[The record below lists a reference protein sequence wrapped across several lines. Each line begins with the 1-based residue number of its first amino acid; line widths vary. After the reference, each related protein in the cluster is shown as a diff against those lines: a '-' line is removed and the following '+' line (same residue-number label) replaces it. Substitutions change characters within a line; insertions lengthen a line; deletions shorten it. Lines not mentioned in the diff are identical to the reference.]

1 MPSED
6 IQPVSTIMRNI
17 LRLWRAISPARRAQ
31 FPFIVLMM
39 LVASLLEVVS
49 IGAVIPFLG
58 ALLTP
63 ERIYVIPMLVPVW
76 NFLGITDA
84 PGIIV
89 PMVWMFCIVALF
101 AAIGR
106 AGQVF
111 VLNKY
116 AFGVAHEISARIF
129 HFTLR
134 QPYLVHVAKNSADT
148 INDVTNKASII
159 TFNIVIPSL
168 NLISSTLVATFI
180 SIGLF
185 AVNVSV
191 ACLSIL
197 IFGLMYASVA
207 LYIRE
212 RLQQFSKLTAR
223 ESATILRITN
233 ESLGGI
239 RDVILEHSYSVYEST
254 FNKHD
259 SRLKSAYANHTFITS
274 CPRPL
279 FEAVG
284 MILIAVIGLMF
295 LKEGGVESAIP
306 VLGAFAIAAQRLL
319 PALQQIFVSYSS
331 INAGRTALEN
341 VINSIENSN
350 FAIGTSVKMDSE
362 FPFTQSIEINNLSY
376 SYPGSLEHIIKDVN
390 ATINI
395 GDRVGIIGPTGSGK
409 STLVDLI
416 IGLLQPDEGEILIDG
431 KPLNANNVC
440 GWQHNLAHVPQ
451 SIFLVDGNLAENI
464 ALGVKGDEIDK
475 DRMSRALEIS
485 QLSHFIN
492 GGIETENVGE
502 RGAKLS
508 GGERQRIGIARAL
521 YKNAKIIIFDEATS
535 ALDTETE
542 RRLIEKIFDLNKP
555 VTIIM
560 IAHRLSTLENCNKI
574 LRIQPDGTVTQG
586 TFNEYCT

>member
-1 MPSED
+1 MSGENALPD
-6 IQPVSTIMRNI
+6 STMIRNI
-17 LRLWRAISPARRAQ
+17 FRLWRAISPVRRAQ

-63 ERIYVIPMLVPVW
+63 ERIYVMPILSPVW
-76 NFLGITDA
+76 DFLGIADA
-84 PGIIV
+84 RGIIV
-89 PMVWMFCIVALF
+89 PMVWMFCIVALV

-111 VLNKY
+111 FLNKY
-116 AFGVAHEISARIF
+116 AFGIAHEISARIF
-129 HFTLR
+129 RFTLR

-148 INDVTNKASII
+148 INDVGNKANIV
-159 TFNIVIPSL
+159 TFNIVLPSL
-168 NLISSTLVATFI
+168 NLISSTLVAIFI

-185 AVNVSV
+185 TFNILV

-197 IFGLMYASVA
+197 IFGLMYAGVA
-207 LYIRE
+207 LYIRQ
-212 RLQQFSKLTAR
+212 RLQQFSQLTTR
-223 ESATILRITN
+223 ESATILRIIN
-233 ESLGGI
+233 ESLGAI
-239 RDVILEHSYSVYEST
+239 RDVILEHGYSVYEST

-284 MILIAVIGLMF
+284 MILIAVIGLIF
-295 LKEGGVESAIP
+295 LKDGSVERAIP

-331 INAGRTALEN
+331 INAGRTALDD
-341 VINSIENSN
+341 VINSIENCN
-350 FAIGTSVKMDSE
+350 FAIDTSAKACSVLQ
-362 FPFTQSIEINNLSY
+362 FTQSIELNNLSY
-376 SYPGSLEHIIKDVN
+376 SYPGSPRYVIKDAN
-390 ATINI
+390 AKIDI
-395 GDRVGIIGPTGSGK
+395 GDRVGIIGPTGTGK

-416 IGLLQPDEGEILIDG
+416 IGLLQPDEGEVLIDG
-431 KPLNANNVC
+431 QQLTAINVR
-440 GWQHNLAHVPQ
+440 GWQQNLAHVPQ
-451 SIFLVDGNLAENI
+451 SIFLIDGNLAENI
-464 ALGVKGDEIDK
+464 ALGVKSDEIDK
-475 DRMSRALEIS
+475 DMMSRALEIS
-485 QLSHFIN
+485 QLSHFLN

-535 ALDTETE
+535 ALDTATE
-542 RRLIEKIFDLNKP
+542 RRLIEKIYDLNKS

-574 LRIQPDGTVTQG
+574 LRIQPDGTVSQG
-586 TFNEYCT
+586 TFGEYCA